1 MHDLSLRSATSEDS
15 AFALEI
21 TEACMRVYAEQTW
34 GSWNGL
40 ADFNSA
46 HDQIIELADERIGLM
61 GVEKLDD
68 HWFIDKLYLMP
79 AFQNR
84 GIGSILLDQLKDEAK
99 QARKELRLSVLEV
112 NPARR
117 FYQRHGFVV
126 THRVPPRVY
135 LEWTF

>member
-1 MHDLSLRSATSEDS
+1 MHDLSLRPATSEDV
-15 AFALEI
+15 AFALEV

-40 ADFNSA
+40 ADFDSA
-46 HDQIIELADERIGLM
+46 CDQIVELADKPIGLM
-61 GVEKLDD
+61 GVERLND

-84 GIGSILLDQLKDEAK
+84 GIGSALLSQLKSDAT
-99 QARKELRLSVLEV
+99 QAHANLGLSVLEV

-126 THRVPPRVY
+126 THTVPPRVY
-135 LEWTF
+135 MEWTF